1 MLDCFKNKKILVT
14 GHTGFKGSWLVS
26 WLNIIGANV
35 SGISLPPKSKYDH
48 FNFLELNID
57 SHFQDIND
65 FDNLQNIIKKI
76 NPEFIFHLAAQPLVR
91 ESYKTPI
98 DTWQTNVMGTANIL
112 NISQSLKDLKGIL
125 VITSDKCY
133 ENREIDYGYKED
145 DRLGGYDPYS
155 SSKAAT
161 EILVNSFRKSFFSTP
176 KSPLIASA
184 RAGNVIGGGD
194 WSVDRL
200 FPDIVRSVQTKKS
213 IMIRNP
219 HATRPWQHVLD
230 CLFGYLL
237 LAEKLFECSDFT
249 YAEAWNFGPAK
260 NSNIKVID
268 ILKNVKILWPDV
280 KWELDN
286 GLNSHE
292 ANLLYLDSTKANTL
306 LNWNCNL
313 DIDTTL
319 EWTIE
324 WYKEFL
330 DSNIISN
337 NQINQ
342 YMELIK
348 ESLVIENTSNKF

>member
-1 MLDCFKNKKILVT
+1 MATCF
-14 GHTGFKGSWLVS
+14 
-26 WLNIIGANV
+26 
-35 SGISLPPKSKYDH
+35 
-48 FNFLELNID
+48 
-57 SHFQDIND
+57 
-65 FDNLQNIIKKI
+65 
-76 NPEFIFHLAAQPLVR
+76 
-91 ESYKTPI
+91 
-98 DTWQTNVMGTANIL
+98 
-112 NISQSLKDLKGIL
+112 
-125 VITSDKCY
+125 
-133 ENREIDYGYKED
+133 
-145 DRLGGYDPYS
+145 RL
-155 SSKAAT
+155 
-161 EILVNSFRKSFFSTP
+161 
-176 KSPLIASA
+176 
-184 RAGNVIGGGD
+184 
-194 WSVDRL
+194 
-200 FPDIVRSVQTKKS
+200 
-213 IMIRNP
+213 
-219 HATRPWQHVLD
+219 
-230 CLFGYLL
+230 LFGYLL